1 MNIAYA
7 AVDAQTTA
15 GPFIAKIQNAILFP
29 LISLMMGVAL
39 LVFLWGVF
47 QYISQAESDE
57 ARKTGRKHMLF
68 GVIGLVVMVSAYA
81 LLKIAA
87 KTFEIPVP

>member
-7 AVDAQTTA
+7 AVDAKAIA
-15 GPFIAKIQNAILFP
+15 GPFIDKIQTAILFP
-29 LISLMMGVAL
+29 LISIMMGVAL

-47 QYISQAESDE
+47 QYIAGAEGEE

-68 GVIGLVVMVSAYA
+68 GIIGLVIMVSALA
-81 LLKIAA
+81 LLKLAA
-87 KTFEIPVP
+87 GTFDIPVP

>member
-7 AVDAQTTA
+7 ADAEA
-15 GPFIAKIQNAILFP
+15 IAKPFIDKIQTVILFP

-68 GVIGLVVMVSAYA
+68 GIIGLVIMVSAFA
-81 LLKIAA
+81 LLKLAA
-87 KTFEIPVP
+87 GTFDIPVP

>member
-1 MNIAYA
+1 MNTAYA
-7 AVDAQTTA
+7 AVDAQTTI
-15 GPFIAKIQNAILFP
+15 GPFIAKIQDVILFP

-57 ARKTGRKHMLF
+57 ARKLGRKHMLF
-68 GVIGLVVMVSAYA
+68 GITGLFVMVSAFA
-81 LLKIAA
+81 LLKLAA
-87 KTFEIPVP
+87 QTFEIPVP